1 MTDESDIGIPKP
13 GTSAQEIMVRP
24 TFGFLLEGLG
34 MPCLTRSFDL
44 DGDDSTGF
52 PEASACARAMHHA
65 LDVAGHPCAILIQLW
80 TYTAHGD
87 KVRWQVEF
95 KGQDNLGDALHVQAM
110 REWVE
115 SGAPLSFVARLT
127 GNPLESVRAIVKPSV
142 DLGRWQ
148 DKPRIVQRIGD
159 AW

>member
-110 REWVE
+110 RQWAE
-115 SGAPLSFVARLT
+115 SGAPLAFIATLT
-127 GNPLESVRAIVKPSV
+127 GNEVKRVKAIVKPLIEIGELSNKKKNEQRKEA
-142 DLGRWQ
+142 RW
-148 DKPRIVQRIGD
+148 
-159 AW
+159 